1 MFRRFLVAFDGS
13 PQARRALAEA
23 IDLARSSNGRLA
35 VMAVAPEP
43 SVWALAGGYGAPV
56 DHGALDAQVER
67 EFQTMLDAAVDS
79 LPNDLPVTKLL
90 KRGAAGTVVVDEA
103 TSGDYDLIL
112 MGSRGHGELRSLLL
126 GSVSHHVLHAS
137 PIPVLVV
144 HVAGEPSK
152 STIPPD
158 AHT

>member
-13 PQARRALAEA
+13 PHARRALAEA
-23 IDLARSSNGRLA
+23 IDLARTSNGMLA
-35 VMAVAPEP
+35 VMTVVPEP

-56 DHGALDAQVER
+56 DHGALDAQIER
-67 EFQTMLDAAVDS
+67 EFQTSLDVAVDS

-90 KRGAAGTVVVDEA
+90 KRGPAGPAIVDEA
-103 TSGDYDLIL
+103 TGGDYDLIL

-126 GSVSHHVLHAS
+126 GSVSHHVLQAS

-144 HVAGEPSK
+144 HVAREPR
-152 STIPPD
+152 
-158 AHT
+158 